1 MYEIDVRPQIERID
15 LIQNRKENT
24 TRELTFHEY
33 QNTRYE
39 LPIVRLPISLPIY
52 RMANY
57 RTKTRQQS
65 YIKQNGKP
73 IDFFKIGQE
82 NIEAQQAQHDILVQL
97 AKKGIEGSITP
108 IIEVLEQDVQKDPL
122 LLTYDGVVVNGNR
135 RLAAMRYLYS
145 EKNKNDFEYIECAIL
160 PKDATE
166 DEIRDVEVRL
176 QMQPHTELP
185 YEWIV
190 EAIAAREL
198 MEIKGSDK
206 EVADLMRVR
215 PIDIKDKVFS
225 LELVDDYLTRW
236 LKEPESYDLVEDK
249 EQWFSE
255 LAKRIRKNQPEEKQL
270 AQTVAYILTE
280 KSSLLPGRLYDY
292 RNAIGKFLSDIAK
305 KLAEKKG
312 IDLEVTYADSDSLF
326 GGEDTE
332 PIFSYAPLVDTIE
345 KVHET
350 GGENEDS
357 LLIEIKEIFE
367 ESKEKADDKT
377 KGEHAKNKVVAAN
390 TALQA
395 VDLSEANPQTY
406 MAIKSQLETIEQLVT
421 NLKTDLAELMKND

>member
-1 MYEIDVRPQIERID
+1 MYEIDVKPQIERIE
-15 LIQNRKENT
+15 LIQNRIENT
-24 TRELTFHEY
+24 TRKFTFYEY

-39 LPIVRLPISLPIY
+39 LPLVRIPLALPIY

-65 YIKQNGKP
+65 YIKQYEKTN
-73 IDFFKIGQE
+73 DFFKLGQE
-82 NIEAQQAQHDILVQL
+82 NIDAQQAQHGLLVEL
-97 AKKGIEGSITP
+97 AKKGIDGSVTP
-108 IIEVLEQDVQKDPL
+108 IVEVLEQDVQKDPI

-135 RLAAMRYLYS
+135 RLAAMRYLYN
-145 EKNKNDFEYIECAIL
+145 EKNQKKFEYIECAIL
-160 PKDATE
+160 PRDATE

-198 MEIKGSDK
+198 METKGSDK

-225 LELVDDYLTRW
+225 LELVDDYLVRW
-236 LKEPESYDLVEDK
+236 LKEPENYELVEDK

-255 LAKRIRKNQPEEKQL
+255 LAKRIRKNQAEEKQL
-270 AQTVAYILTE
+270 AQTIAYVLTE

-305 KLAEKKG
+305 KLADKNG
-312 IDLEVTYADSDSLF
+312 IELEVTYDDSDSLF
-326 GGEDTE
+326 GGEDAE
-332 PIFSYAPLVDTIE
+332 PIFSYAPLVDIIE
-345 KVHET
+345 KVHEA
-350 GGENEDS
+350 GGEIEDN
-357 LLIEIKEIFE
+357 LLIDIKEIFE
-367 ESKEKADDKT
+367 EFKEKADDKT

-395 VDLSEANPQTY
+395 VDLSEANPETY
-406 MAIKSQLETIEQLVT
+406 EAIKSQLEMIEQLVI